1 MIIVPFEKAGIKS
14 KLNKWKRIK
23 FMLDIKK
30 KCTANNEVYFK
41 KSLFY

>member
-1 MIIVPFEKAGIKS
+1 MILVLFEKAGIKS

-30 KCTANNEVYFK
+30 MHCNHKLYFK